1 MRCHSLFLSMHA
13 PEGRQQMSDPQ
24 QAIRQA
30 RRLIEGFTVTDPT
43 LWPILSEI
51 DLVLSRADV

>member
-1 MRCHSLFLSMHA
+1 MDAETKHRILSNLT
-13 PEGRQQMSDPQ
+13 DPP

-30 RRLIEGFTVTDPT
+30 RRLIEGFAITDPT

-51 DLVLSRADV
+51 DLVLSRAESANHHV

>member
-1 MRCHSLFLSMHA
+1 M
-13 PEGRQQMSDPQ
+13 PEVADRHRVYADMTEPT

-30 RRLIEGFTVTDPT
+30 RRLIEGFTLTDPT

>member
-1 MRCHSLFLSMHA
+1 MRQTSSLPNTGAGMPTEPS
-13 PEGRQQMSDPQ
+13 
-24 QAIRQA
+24 QAVRQA
-30 RRLIEGFTVTDPT
+30 RRLIEGFTLTDPT

>member
-1 MRCHSLFLSMHA
+1 MVLPTDVPDRHRVYADMTE
-13 PEGRQQMSDPQ
+13 PT

-30 RRLIEGFTVTDPT
+30 RRLIQGFTLTDPT

>member
-1 MRCHSLFLSMHA
+1 MT
-13 PEGRQQMSDPQ
+13 DPL

-30 RRLIEGFTVTDPT
+30 RRVIEEFALADPT

-51 DLVLSRADV
+51 DLILSRASDE

>member
-1 MRCHSLFLSMHA
+1 MTDPIRPM
-13 PEGRQQMSDPQ
+13 PDPQ

>member
-1 MRCHSLFLSMHA
+1 MPTNVPDHMTEPTQA
-13 PEGRQQMSDPQ
+13 IRQ
-24 QAIRQA
+24 IRQA
-30 RRLIEGFTVTDPT
+30 RRLIEGFTLTDPT

>member
-1 MRCHSLFLSMHA
+1 MVLPPDVPDRHRVYADMT
-13 PEGRQQMSDPQ
+13 EQT

-30 RRLIEGFTVTDPT
+30 RRLIEGFTLTDPT